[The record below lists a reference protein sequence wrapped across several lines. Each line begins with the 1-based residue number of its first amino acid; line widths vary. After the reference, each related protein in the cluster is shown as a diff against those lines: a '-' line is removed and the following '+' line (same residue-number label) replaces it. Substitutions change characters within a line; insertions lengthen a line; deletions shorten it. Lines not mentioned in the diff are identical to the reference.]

1 MSVCKADIYRRAA
14 VRIQST
20 YRGHKDRK
28 KVQDIRRQQAEELYF
43 RKKLWPPIRFLK
55 IKPQTSETKF
65 QMRHI
70 MSLSNKLKRAG
81 PAQQAHENENDIKGK
96 VHFSNHSL
104 KYHSIVVHLCRMCEL
119 ISLPEIEF
127 LEGF

>member
-1 MSVCKADIYRRAA
+1 MTFCLTKS
-14 VRIQST
+14 
-20 YRGHKDRK
+20 
-28 KVQDIRRQQAEELYF
+28 
-43 RKKLWPPIRFLK
+43 
-55 IKPQTSETKF
+55 SE
-65 QMRHI
+65 
-70 MSLSNKLKRAG
+70 LKRAG